1 MILKNDVNSEKVFQ
15 KKEIKNQDSGGG
27 ENIER

>member
-15 KKEIKNQDSGGG
+15 KKKIKNQASGGG